1 MSPILEIYDRE
12 LGYEGGG
19 RRREPWWRQTAA
31 RKQLSVTLED
41 ILVVTRARHWES
53 GRSGEVG
60 GGREVAESCA
70 GSDRPWYAGTE
81 TGDAQVGE

>member
-41 ILVVTRARHWES
+41 ILVVTRVWRWES
-53 GRSGEVG
+53 GRRGG
-60 GGREVAESCA
+60 GRGGREVAESDT
-70 GSDRPWYAGTE
+70 GSNGPWYAGTE
-81 TGDAQVGE
+81 IGDYRVGK